1 MGDRTTTNC
10 RRPEAANFDLMTMTS
25 TKTGT
30 IPFVDLTR
38 QHQQIRAELSQAI
51 EEVVQSGWFIL
62 GPQVEAFEQE
72 FARYSDASHCVGV
85 GNGLDAIQ
93 LLLRAYGIGAGDE
106 VIVPSNTF
114 IATWLAVSDV
124 GATPVAVEPAPRTHN
139 IDPSA
144 IEQAITP
151 RTRCII
157 PVHLYGQPADMD
169 PINEIAARHK
179 LVVIED
185 NAQAQGALYKGRKTG
200 SLGHAAATSFY
211 PGKNLGALGD
221 GGAIVTNDA
230 QIADRVRVLR
240 NYGSKQKYVHLEKGE
255 NSRLDEIQAAVLRV
269 KLRQLD
275 AWNAQR
281 RAIAAMYTEQLAGSA
296 VTTPFVPDWAEPVWH
311 LYVIESSKRDG
322 LQTHLAQHGVQT
334 VIHYPIPPHRQACYA
349 PTHAALHYPIA
360 EAKAGA
366 ALSLPLFPGMNEV
379 EVRQVAQAV
388 LHFR

>member
-1 MGDRTTTNC
+1 
-10 RRPEAANFDLMTMTS
+10 MTPA
-25 TKTGT
+25 KAGT

-38 QHQQIRAELSQAI
+38 QHQPIRAELSEALQG
-51 EEVVQSGWFIL
+51 VVESGWFVL
-62 GPQVEAFEQE
+62 GPQVEAFEHE
-72 FARYSDASHCVGV
+72 FARYSGSAHCVGV

-93 LLLRAYGIGAGDE
+93 LLLRAYGIGPGDE

-124 GATPVAVEPAPRTHN
+124 GATPVAVEPDPLTHN
-139 IDPSA
+139 IDPAA
-144 IEQAITP
+144 ITQAITP
-151 RTRCII
+151 RTRCIM

-185 NAQAQGALYKGRKTG
+185 NAQAQGAHYKGRKTG

-230 QIADRVRVLR
+230 QVADRVRVLR

-255 NSRLDEIQAAVLRV
+255 NSRLDEIQATVLRI
-269 KLRQLD
+269 KLRHLD
-275 AWNAQR
+275 EWNAQR
-281 RAIAAMYTEQLAGSA
+281 RAIAARYTELLADA
-296 VTTPFVPDWAEPVWH
+296 PIDVPFVPEWAEPVWH
-311 LYVIESSKRDG
+311 LYVIESLQRDL
-322 LQTHLAQHGVQT
+322 LQTHLTQQCVQT

-349 PTHAALHYPIA
+349 PTHDLIKLPIA
-360 EAKAGA
+360 EAKASVV
-366 ALSLPLFPGMNEV
+366 LSLPIFPGMRE
-379 EVRQVAQAV
+379 EEILRVAQAV
-388 LHFR
+388 HLFS